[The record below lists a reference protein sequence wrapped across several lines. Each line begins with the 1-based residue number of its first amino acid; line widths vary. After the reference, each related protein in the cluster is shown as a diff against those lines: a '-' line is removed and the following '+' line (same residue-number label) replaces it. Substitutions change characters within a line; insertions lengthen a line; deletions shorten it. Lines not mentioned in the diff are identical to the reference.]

1 MLKLDPKNSTLLA
14 QKQKILNEEL
24 TTSQEKLKQ
33 LKEVQQKYID
43 SGGDLNTENYR
54 ALEREIEKVAK
65 QVKTLT
71 LETNKFYQAGQK
83 LTQVGEKLQGVGNKI
98 SSLGDR
104 LTKIGTTAG
113 LAIGGVAVK
122 SAIEFESAFTGVK
135 KTVEGTPEQLE
146 KIKQGIKKLATE
158 IPSTTTEIASVAE
171 AAGQLGIATDDVLEF
186 SKVMIDLGNSTNLS
200 ADEAASA
207 LAKFANITKTS
218 SKDYSRLGSTI
229 VDLGNNFATT
239 EKDIVAMSTRL
250 AATGDLA
257 GLSQPQIL
265 ALATAMNSV
274 GIEAEAGGSAMSK
287 LLKKMQVATEMGTV
301 KMDQLSEAV
310 GKYGYKIEDVGQAI
324 LKGGK
329 TLNEFSASVGMS
341 AKDLKSLYDAAVK
354 GEATLDSFASVAN
367 MTGKEFADA
376 FKKDAVGA
384 LGAFISGLN
393 DTKRN
398 GKSAIAILEDM
409 NLKEVRLSNTILS
422 LANSGDLMTR
432 AIDLGNKAWDENT
445 ALSKEANQRYKTL
458 ESRLKTTK
466 NNALNMATSLGD
478 KLTPAINRMLDKVN
492 KFIDKMSNLSD
503 EEAENV
509 LKMGLMVVAA
519 GPVIKVLGS
528 LTSGVGSVVKGIG
541 TFSSAIG
548 VMQTGV
554 TTGNTSIDG
563 LAKVLTGLTSPTG
576 IATLAITGVVAT
588 IALISKSIK
597 DAEKQTEESFK
608 NMGNSANSYIT
619 GIQSAQ
625 SHLQEFNRTLFV
637 SSEEQRKLEEE
648 MQEVQ
653 KGITQI
659 CQTASKERRDYT
671 QEEIKQLDE
680 YFNKLRELNQ
690 RELEIEQSIA
700 TAISQQAK
708 TTAESFEGSLEEYK
722 TQSQEWIKT
731 AEEQKTKEIEL
742 INTQTTEEIALL
754 NQRFGEKA
762 TLENEAYKSEY
773 DKIIENKENK
783 IKQANDEVAEISS
796 IYTKGYAERASQ
808 DGDFYE
814 HILHYNWEQEQEED
828 RHNSAIESIQNN
840 KLLTTDNKN
849 AAIES
854 ENKRHSKE
862 QEKIWKDMY
871 KNMSDSESKQ
881 LGSWLGML
889 SQTELY
895 GGQIDDETKKL
906 VDKII
911 ASYDDMPKGTRE
923 AMKNAMTPMLE
934 EMEKKEPSLF
944 SKATSIANGVL
955 SRLRKAFDEHSP
967 SKETRKIFKYLMQGA
982 ELGLDDE
989 KRNLNKQIDEISKEA
1004 LKNFNIADFGFNNG
1018 LKNNIIDSTKTIFT
1032 TPKIVFNV
1040 QELDEAKLQQCFN
1053 YINRKF
1059 GSAY

>member
-1 MLKLDPKNSTLLA
+1 MLKLDPKNPTLLA
-14 QKQKILNEEL
+14 QKQKVLNEEL
-24 TTSQEKLKQ
+24 TASQEKLKQ
-33 LKEVQQKYID
+33 LKEIQQQYID
-43 SGGDLNTENYR
+43 NGGDLNTENYR
-54 ALEREIEKVAK
+54 ALEREIEKVTK

-83 LTQVGEKLQGVGNKI
+83 LTEVGGKIQNVGKRI
-98 SSLGDR
+98 SNLGDK

-113 LAIGGVAVK
+113 IAIGGIAVK

-135 KTVEGTPEQLE
+135 KTVDGTPEQLE
-146 KIKQGIKKLATE
+146 KIKKGIKDLATE

-171 AAGQLGIATDDVLEF
+171 AAGQLGIATDDILDF
-186 SKVMIDLGNSTNLS
+186 TKVMIDLGNSTNLS
-200 ADEAASA
+200 ADEAATS

-218 SKDYSRLGSTI
+218 AKDYSKLGSTI

-239 EKDIVAMSTRL
+239 EKDIVEMSTRL

-257 GLSQPQIL
+257 GLTQPQIL

-287 LLKKMQVATEMGTV
+287 LLKKIQVAVETGT
-301 KMDQLSEAV
+301 DQLDSLQFFIGKAGYSLEELGNAV
-310 GKYGYKIEDVGQAI
+310 LE
-324 LKGGK
+324 GGK
-329 TLNEFSASVGMS
+329 TLDRFSKNVGIS
-341 AKDLKSLYDAAVK
+341 SKDLKSWYNSAMNNVRALTNFSD
-354 GEATLDSFASVAN
+354 VAG
-367 MTGKEFADA
+367 MSADEFKKA
-376 FKKDAVGA
+376 FQKDAVGA
-384 LGAFISGLN
+384 LGAFINGLN

-398 GKSAIAILEDM
+398 GKSAIAILDEM
-409 NLKEVRLSNTILS
+409 GIKEVRLSNTILS
-422 LANSGDLMTR
+422 LANSGDLMNR
-432 AIDLGNKAWDENT
+432 AIDLGNKAWEENT

-492 KFIDKMSNLSD
+492 SFIDKMSNLSD

-519 GPVIKVLGS
+519 GPVIKILGT

-554 TTGNTSIDG
+554 TTGNASIDG
-563 LAKVLTGLTSPTG
+563 LAKVLTGLTSPAG
-576 IATLAITGVVAT
+576 IATLAITGIVGT

-597 DAEKQTEESFK
+597 DAEKQTQESFK
-608 NMGNSANSYIT
+608 NMGSSASGYIS

-671 QEEIKQLDE
+671 QKEIKQLDE
-680 YFNKLRELNQ
+680 YFAKLRELNQ

-708 TTAESFEGSLEEYK
+708 TTAESFQGSLEEYK

-773 DKIIENKENK
+773 DKIIENKENR

-796 IYTKGYAERASQ
+796 IYAKGYAERANQ

-814 HILHYNWEQEQEED
+814 HILHYNWEQEQEEN

-849 AAIES
+849 SAIES

-895 GGQIDDETKKL
+895 GGEIDEETKKI

-911 ASYDDMPKGTRE
+911 DSYDEMPKGTRE

-944 SKATSIANGVL
+944 SKATSIATGILN
-955 SRLRKAFDEHSP
+955 RLHKAFDEHSP
-967 SKETRKIFKYLMQGA
+967 SKETRKIFRNLMLGG
-982 ELGLDDE
+982 ELGLEDE
-989 KRNLNKQIDEISKEA
+989 RKKLNAEVDKISKEA
-1004 LKNFNIADFGFNNG
+1004 LKGFNIADVGFNSG
-1018 LKNNIIDSTKTIFT
+1018 LKNNIIDSTKTVFT
-1032 TPKIVFNV
+1032 TPQITFNV

>member
-1 MLKLDPKNSTLLA
+1 MLKLDTKNPTLLA
-14 QKQKILNEEL
+14 QKQKVLNEEL

-33 LKEVQQKYID
+33 LKEIQQQYID
-43 SGGDLNTENYR
+43 NGGDLNTENYR
-54 ALEREIEKVAK
+54 ALEREIEKVTK

-83 LTQVGEKLQGVGNKI
+83 LTEVGGKIQNVGKRI
-98 SSLGDR
+98 SNLGDK

-113 LAIGGVAVK
+113 IAIGGIAVK
-122 SAIEFESAFTGVK
+122 SAIDFESAFTGVK
-135 KTVEGTPEQLE
+135 KTVDGTPEQLE
-146 KIKQGIKKLATE
+146 KIKQGIKEVAKVV
-158 IPSTTTEIASVAE
+158 PSTTEEIASVAE
-171 AAGQLGIATDDVLEF
+171 TAGQLGIETDNIIDF
-186 SKVMIDLGNSTNLS
+186 TKAMIDLANSTNLS
-200 ADEAASA
+200 IDEGASQ
-207 LAKFANITKTS
+207 LAKFENIMGTAQDKTEN
-218 SKDYSRLGSTI
+218 LGSAI
-229 VDLGNNFATT
+229 VDLGNNYATT
-239 EKDIVAMSTRL
+239 EKDIVNMAMRL
-250 AATGDLA
+250 AGAGKQV
-257 GLSQPQIL
+257 GLSDGDVL
-265 ALATAMNSV
+265 GLATALSSV
-274 GIEAEAGGSAMSK
+274 GVEAEMGGSAFSK
-287 LLKKMQVATEMGTV
+287 AMVKMQSAVEVGGSELEKVLKVTNMSLR
-301 KMDQLSEAV
+301 DLQL
-310 GKYGYKIEDVGQAI
+310 
-324 LKGGK
+324 
-329 TLNEFSASVGMS
+329 MS
-341 AKDLKSLYDAAVK
+341 D
-354 GEATLDSFASVAN
+354 
-367 MTGKEFADA
+367 
-376 FKKDAVGA
+376 
-384 LGAFISGLN
+384 N
-393 DTKRN
+393 DTKSFKELASELGLTKTELKNMVTAGAQLQDFAKISGMTTEQFKKQWKEDATGAITAFIKGLGDTRKQ
-398 GKSAIAILEDM
+398 GKSAIALLQDM
-409 NLKEVRLSNTILS
+409 GLSEVRLRDS
-422 LANSGDLMTR
+422 LLRAANSGDLFSR
-432 AIDLGNKAWDENT
+432 AIKTGNNAFKENT

-466 NNALNMATSLGD
+466 NNAINMATSLGD

-492 KFIDKMSNLSD
+492 SFIDKISNLSD

-519 GPVIKVLGS
+519 GPVIKILGT

-554 TTGNTSIDG
+554 TTGNASIDG
-563 LAKVLTGLTSPTG
+563 LAKVLTGLTSPAG
-576 IATLAITGVVAT
+576 IATLAITGIVGT

-597 DAEKQTEESFK
+597 DAEKQTQESFK
-608 NMGNSANSYIT
+608 NMGSSASGYIS

-671 QEEIKQLDE
+671 QKEIKQLDE
-680 YFNKLRELNQ
+680 YFAKLRELNQ

-708 TTAESFEGSLEEYK
+708 TTAESFQGSLEEYK

-796 IYTKGYAERASQ
+796 IYAKGYAERANQ

-814 HILHYNWEQEQEED
+814 HILHYNWEQEQEEN

-849 AAIES
+849 SAIES

-934 EMEKKEPSLF
+934 EMENKEPSLF
-944 SKATSIANGVL
+944 SKASSIANGIL

-1004 LKNFNIADFGFNNG
+1004 LKNFNLADFGFNNG
-1018 LKNNIIDSTKTIFT
+1018 LKNNIIDSTKTVFT
-1032 TPKIVFNV
+1032 TPQITFNV

>member
-1 MLKLDPKNSTLLA
+1 MLKLDPKNPTLLA

-24 TTSQEKLKQ
+24 STSQEKLKQ
-33 LKEVQQKYID
+33 LKEIQQQYIEN
-43 SGGDLNTENYR
+43 GGDLNTENYR
-54 ALEREIEKVAK
+54 TLEREIEKVTK

-83 LTQVGEKLQGVGNKI
+83 LTQVGEKLQGVGKKI
-98 SSLGDR
+98 SSLGDK

-122 SAIEFESAFTGVK
+122 SAIDFESAFTGVK

-146 KIKQGIKKLATE
+146 KIKQGIKDLATE

-186 SKVMIDLGNSTNLS
+186 SKVMIDLGNATNLS

-257 GLSQPQIL
+257 GLTQPQIL

-274 GIEAEAGGSAMSK
+274 GIEAEAGGTAMSK
-287 LLKKMQVATEMGTV
+287 LLKKIQVAVETGTE
-301 KMDQLSEAV
+301 QLDSLQNFIGKAGYSLEELAEAV
-310 GKYGYKIEDVGQAI
+310 SEGGTTLTKFSKNVGV
-324 LKGGK
+324 
-329 TLNEFSASVGMS
+329 SS
-341 AKDLKSLYDAAVK
+341 KDLKSWYNSAMNNVRALTNFSD
-354 GEATLDSFASVAN
+354 VAG
-367 MTGKEFADA
+367 MSAEEFKKA
-376 FKKDAVGA
+376 FQKDAVGA
-384 LGAFISGLN
+384 LGAFIKGLN

-398 GKSAIAILEDM
+398 GKSAIAILEEM
-409 NLKEVRLSNTILS
+409 GIKEVRLSNTILS
-422 LANSGDLMTR
+422 LANSGDLMNR
-432 AIDLGNKAWDENT
+432 AIDLGNKAWEENT

-509 LKMGLMVVAA
+509 LKMGLLVVAA
-519 GPVIKVLGS
+519 GPVIKILGN

-554 TTGNTSIDG
+554 TTGNASIDG
-563 LAKVLTGLTSPTG
+563 LAKVLTGLTSPAG
-576 IATLAITGVVAT
+576 IATLAITGIGGT
-588 IALISKSIK
+588 IALITKSIK
-597 DAEKQTEESFK
+597 DAEKQTKKSFE
-608 NMGNSANSYIT
+608 NMGSAANEYIT
-619 GIQSAQ
+619 GINTAQ

-648 MQEVQ
+648 MEEVQ

-659 CQTASKERRDYT
+659 CKTASDERRDYT
-671 QEEIKQLDE
+671 QKEIKQLDE
-680 YFNKLRELNQ
+680 YFAKLRELNQ

-708 TTAESFEGSLEEYK
+708 TTAESFQGSLEEYK

-742 INTQTTEEIALL
+742 INKQTTEEIALL

-762 TLENEAYKSEY
+762 TMENESYKNEY
-773 DKIIENKENK
+773 NKIIENKENK
-783 IKQANDEVAEISS
+783 IKQANNEVAEISS
-796 IYTKGYAERASQ
+796 IYAKGYAERAGQ

-814 HILHYNWEQEQEED
+814 HIQHYNWEQEQEEK

-889 SQTELY
+889 SQTEFY
-895 GGQIDDETKKL
+895 GGEIDKETKEL

-944 SKATSIANGVL
+944 SKATSIANGIL
-955 SRLRKAFDEHSP
+955 SRLKKAFDEHSP
-967 SKETRKIFKYLMQGA
+967 SKETRKIFRYLMQGA
-982 ELGLDDE
+982 ELGLEDE
-989 KRNLNKQIDEISKEA
+989 RKNLNTEVDKISKEA
-1004 LKNFNIADFGFNNG
+1004 LKGFNIADVGFNSG
-1018 LKNNIIDSTKTIFT
+1018 LKNNIIDSTKTVFT
-1032 TPKIVFNV
+1032 TPQIVFNV

>member
-146 KIKQGIKKLATE
+146 KIKQGIKDLATE
-158 IPSTTTEIASVAE
+158 IPSTTTEIAAVAE

-200 ADEAASA
+200 ADEAASS

-218 SKDYSRLGSTI
+218 AKDYSRLGSTI

-239 EKDIVAMSTRL
+239 ESDIVAMSTRL

-700 TAISQQAK
+700 KAISQQAK
-708 TTAESFEGSLEEYK
+708 TTAESFKGSLEEYK

-754 NQRFGEKA
+754 NQRYGSRA
-762 TLENEAYKSEY
+762 TMENEAYKKEY
-773 DKIIENKENK
+773 DKIISNKDEK
-783 IKQANDEVAEISS
+783 IKQFNDEIAEILSLYS
-796 IYTKGYAERASQ
+796 KGYAERASQ

-814 HILHYNWEQEQEED
+814 HIQHYNWEQEQEEK

-906 VDKII
+906 VDKILD
-911 ASYDDMPKGTRE
+911 SYKDMPKGTRE

-955 SRLRKAFDEHSP
+955 SRLKKAFDEHSP
-967 SKETRKIFKYLMQGA
+967 SRETRKIFKYLMQGA

-989 KRNLNKQIDEISKEA
+989 RKNLNAEIDKISKEA
-1004 LKNFNIADFGFNNG
+1004 LKGFNLSDVGFNNG
-1018 LKNNIIDSTKTIFT
+1018 LKNNIIDSTKTVFT
-1032 TPKIVFNV
+1032 TPQIIFNV

-1053 YINRKF
+1053 YVNRKF

>member
-1 MLKLDPKNSTLLA
+1 MLKLDTKNPTLLA
-14 QKQKILNEEL
+14 QKQKVLNEEL

-33 LKEVQQKYID
+33 LKEIQQQYID
-43 SGGDLNTENYR
+43 NGGDLNTENYR
-54 ALEREIEKVAK
+54 ALEREIEKVTK

-83 LTQVGEKLQGVGNKI
+83 LTEVGGKIQNVGKRI
-98 SSLGDR
+98 SNLGDK

-113 LAIGGVAVK
+113 IAIGGIAVK
-122 SAIEFESAFTGVK
+122 SAIDFESAFTGVK
-135 KTVEGTPEQLE
+135 KTVDGTPEQLE
-146 KIKQGIKKLATE
+146 KIKQGIKEVAKVV
-158 IPSTTTEIASVAE
+158 PSTTEEIASVAE
-171 AAGQLGIATDDVLEF
+171 TAGQLGIETDNIIDF
-186 SKVMIDLGNSTNLS
+186 TKAMIDLANSTNLS
-200 ADEAASA
+200 IDEGASQ
-207 LAKFANITKTS
+207 LAKFENIMGTAQDKTEN
-218 SKDYSRLGSTI
+218 LGSAI
-229 VDLGNNFATT
+229 VDLGNNYATT
-239 EKDIVAMSTRL
+239 EKDIVNMAMRL
-250 AATGDLA
+250 AGAGKQV
-257 GLSQPQIL
+257 GLSEGDVL
-265 ALATAMNSV
+265 GLATALSSV
-274 GIEAEAGGSAMSK
+274 GVEAEMGGSAFSK
-287 LLKKMQVATEMGTV
+287 AMVKMQSAVEVGGSELEKVLKVTNMSLR
-301 KMDQLSEAV
+301 DLQL
-310 GKYGYKIEDVGQAI
+310 
-324 LKGGK
+324 
-329 TLNEFSASVGMS
+329 MS
-341 AKDLKSLYDAAVK
+341 D
-354 GEATLDSFASVAN
+354 
-367 MTGKEFADA
+367 
-376 FKKDAVGA
+376 
-384 LGAFISGLN
+384 N
-393 DTKRN
+393 DTKSFKELASELGLTKTELKNMVTAGAQLQDFAKISGMTTEQFKKQWKEDATGAITAFIKGLGDTRKQ
-398 GKSAIAILEDM
+398 GKSAIALLQDM
-409 NLKEVRLSNTILS
+409 GLSEVRLRDS
-422 LANSGDLMTR
+422 LLRAANSGDLFSR
-432 AIDLGNKAWDENT
+432 AIKTGNNAFKENT

-466 NNALNMATSLGD
+466 NNAINMATSLGD

-492 KFIDKMSNLSD
+492 SFIDKISNLSD

-519 GPVIKVLGS
+519 GPVIKILGT

-554 TTGNTSIDG
+554 TTGNASIDG
-563 LAKVLTGLTSPTG
+563 LAKVLTGLTSPAG
-576 IATLAITGVVAT
+576 IATLAITGIVGT

-597 DAEKQTEESFK
+597 DAEKQTQESFK
-608 NMGNSANSYIT
+608 NMGSSASGYIS

-671 QEEIKQLDE
+671 QKEIKQLDE
-680 YFNKLRELNQ
+680 YFAKLRELNQ

-708 TTAESFEGSLEEYK
+708 TTAESFQGSLEEYK

-796 IYTKGYAERASQ
+796 IYAKGYAERANQ

-814 HILHYNWEQEQEED
+814 HILHYNWEQEQEEN

-849 AAIES
+849 SAIES

-934 EMEKKEPSLF
+934 EMENKEPSLF
-944 SKATSIANGVL
+944 SKASSIANGIL

-1004 LKNFNIADFGFNNG
+1004 LKNFNLADFGFNNG
-1018 LKNNIIDSTKTIFT
+1018 LKNNIIDSTKTVFT
-1032 TPKIVFNV
+1032 TPQITFNV